1 MSDCC
6 LWTGSILLPI
16 CNQFFYC
23 KCINQVGLHLEHGYA
38 RSITQFA
45 ADLGPVV
52 WKIASKKIERVL
64 PVGLK
69 FGPGWIGENEALKHL
84 QSLFTEEKSSESSI
98 PYDNTSKLLHH
109 STSDS
114 NTVVANGFLWQGRE
128 DFEITD
134 LDSKSELIS
143 LKSSIGGRE
152 PVPRFGIQQK
162 HTICSDINGLNG
174 GFGSDT
180 SVPSQ
185 MLGID
190 SSGNTT
196 ICPMSRKNHESNE
209 AGFPETART
218 HSGNLLALGSGTT
231 SEVVLGGK
239 ASWQRSAMHHKNGSF
254 SFPPDLNVSFRQT
267 GSHSSNVQIV
277 AAQQPDL
284 ALQL

>member
-114 NTVVANGFLWQGRE
+114 NTVFANGFLWQGRE
-128 DFEITD
+128 DFESTD

-162 HTICSDINGLNG
+162 HTIC
-174 GFGSDT
+174 SDT

-267 GSHSSNVQIV
+267 GSHSSNVQIE